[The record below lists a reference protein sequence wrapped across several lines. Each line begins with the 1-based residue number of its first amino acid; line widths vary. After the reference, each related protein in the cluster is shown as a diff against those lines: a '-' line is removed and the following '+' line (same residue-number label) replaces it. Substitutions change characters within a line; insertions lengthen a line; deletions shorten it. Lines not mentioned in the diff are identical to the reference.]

1 MIFTTKRKKKEKK
14 RFIVLSMGRHVLA
27 MRANFFLSKFFTSE
41 SRLII
46 PVHPLPLSSDCYH
59 SEAPSRQ
66 TSLVYLFCAG
76 DYKIVNE
83 TFESRPPQ
91 TRKYSLQYLR
101 SAIIIVT
108 KLFYIYL

>member
-1 MIFTTKRKKKEKK
+1 MTTRFGDESELFIEILHKRIETDN
-14 RFIVLSMGRHVLA
+14 ICA
-27 MRANFFLSKFFTSE
+27 
-41 SRLII
+41 
-46 PVHPLPLSSDCYH
+46 PVPLSSDCYH

-83 TFESRPPQ
+83 IFESKPPQ
-91 TRKYSLQYLR
+91 MRKYSLQYLR

-108 KLFYIYL
+108 ILHLSITYNKLWNKV

>member
-1 MIFTTKRKKKEKK
+1 MEW
-14 RFIVLSMGRHVLA
+14 RFGDESELFIEILHERTETDNI
-27 MRANFFLSKFFTSE
+27 RAP
-41 SRLII
+41 I
-46 PVHPLPLSSDCYH
+46 PFSSDCYH

-76 DYKIVNE
+76 DYKIMNE
-83 TFESRPPQ
+83 IFGSRPPQ

-101 SAIIIVT
+101 SAVIIVT

>member
-1 MIFTTKRKKKEKK
+1 MIFTTKRKKK
-14 RFIVLSMGRHVLA
+14 RFIVFLIGRHVLA
-27 MRANFFLSKFFTSE
+27 TRANFLSKFFTSE

-46 PVHPLPLSSDCYH
+46 SVHPYHFSSDCYH

-83 TFESRPPQ
+83 IFESRPPQ
-91 TRKYSLQYLR
+91 MRKYSLQYLR